1 MHTII
6 ASGVGKSKLLRYVCT
21 ASSPFFHLEG
31 QVCLWKIR
39 FFPEK
44 MSDFT
49 ETPHFNWSEIRN
61 LKKHNKTLRNGLF
74 TRKTG
79 LSNFSSENLKK
90 DFWHQFFIQMVS
102 SGVKGCRQNR
112 HKNKRIIVEIV
123 RLFLCLFFDFTISK
137 KTDNQTKMRRNT
149 KW

>member
-1 MHTII
+1 LHTII

-49 ETPHFNWSEIRN
+49 ETPHFN
-61 LKKHNKTLRNGLF
+61 HN
-74 TRKTG
+74 
-79 LSNFSSENLKK
+79 S
-90 DFWHQFFIQMVS
+90 
-102 SGVKGCRQNR
+102 VKGSHYTVIIKKKKRQQ
-112 HKNKRIIVEIV
+112 KRKKAKRKAPVIPPGDGSFRE
-123 RLFLCLFFDFTISK
+123 FLRYKD
-137 KTDNQTKMRRNT
+137 
-149 KW
+149 